1 MEEVWKDIKGYEGIY
16 QVSNFGNVRRV
27 KMLKQYYD
35 ESKGY
40 NVVCLSKNGN
50 SKVVKVHQLVAKAF
64 IPNPDNKSCIDH
76 INTDRTDNRVENL
89 RWVTQE
95 ENRNNP
101 ISVTHHIL
109 AQKDRMKPVVQMT
122 KEGYFKGMYRSIAYA
137 GKCNGKSPA
146 TIHAYCNNK
155 LFAPTGDRWEL
166 LSNIKFLG
174 DLPIVGRCSTISN
187 WVHY

>member
-101 ISVTHHIL
+101 ISVTHNIL

-174 DLPIVGRCSTISN
+174 DFPVVGRCTFISD
-187 WVHY
+187 WVQN

>member
-1 MEEVWKDIKGYEGIY
+1 MEEIWKDIKGYEGIY

-89 RWVTQE
+89 RWVSIK
-95 ENRNNP
+95 ENMNNP
-101 ISVTHHIL
+101 LTINHNIL
-109 AQKDRMKPVVQMT
+109 AQRKVMKPVVQMT
-122 KEGYFKGMYRSIAYA
+122 KEGYFKAIYRSQAYA
-137 GKCNGKSPA
+137 GKMINKSPT
-146 TIHAYCNNK
+146 TIMAYCK
-155 LFAPTGDRWEL
+155 KKIDTPYDRWEL
-166 LSNIKFLG
+166 LDNISFLG
-174 DLPIVGRCSTISN
+174 DLPIVGRCTTISN

>member
-1 MEEVWKDIKGYEGIY
+1 MEEIWKSIEGYPNYE
-16 QVSNFGNVRRV
+16 VSNLGNVRRV

-76 INTDRTDNRVENL
+76 IDTNRTNNCVDNL
-89 RWVTQE
+89 RWVTHK

-101 ISVTHHIL
+101 LTVNHNIL
-109 AQKDRMKPVVQMT
+109 AQRKRMKPVVQMT
-122 KEGYFKGMYRSIAYA
+122 KEGFFKAIYRSQAYA
-137 GKCNGKSPA
+137 GKMNRKSTT
-146 TIHAYCNNK
+146 TIHSYCIKK
-155 LFAPTGDRWEL
+155 LICPSGDRWEL
-166 LSNIKFLG
+166 LDNISFIG
-174 DLPIVGRCSTISN
+174 DLPIVGRCTIISD